1 MAKLIKDARALLH
14 NHTRYKCCLLDEYKY
29 LAKQIEQNKERMKK
43 IKPLLEL
50 ADVREV

>member
-1 MAKLIKDARALLH
+1 MAKKLNIREVLH
-14 NHTRYKCCLLDEYKY
+14 NHTKYKCCLLDEYKY

-50 ADVREV
+50 ADVKEV

>member
-1 MAKLIKDARALLH
+1 MAKKIKDIRELLH

-29 LAKQIEQNKERMKK
+29 LAKQNEQNKERMKK

-50 ADVREV
+50 VDVKYI